1 MGRRG
6 QAETEPSGVNPDALP
21 ALSGRRRDS
30 AVMSG
35 RESGKQGGTAGY
47 VFPVLVP
54 HRGTGTFFIHKREVT
69 AYAESR

>member
-21 ALSGRRRDS
+21 ALSGRRRDG

-54 HRGTGTFFIHKREVT
+54 HRGTRTFLFTKGR
-69 AYAESR
+69 